1 MFGSFATFMAGS
13 SFFGG
18 AADYVGYYVGKIIL
32 IAVIPMQEFE
42 ISNLVSNG
50 ELVEWIFI
58 GKLFLTYFVLR
69 ALPLF
74 LIGMWLYWRR
84 EMGLV
89 IRK

>member
-1 MFGSFATFMAGS
+1 
-13 SFFGG
+13 
-18 AADYVGYYVGKIIL
+18 
-32 IAVIPMQEFE
+32 MQEFE

-50 ELVEWIFI
+50 ELVEWTFI